1 MRALSA
7 NDGDATWNIR
17 PDHSWLGAYAAW
29 PPATAKGLYKID
41 SSPKVSAWVKNLAKA
56 GNQGP
61 IGQAHFVE
69 TVFPLEDGAAYKCPN
84 DPPYIND
91 WCCIAGG
98 GFTDLV
104 IDTIFG
110 AELTLF
116 NGVKAQ
122 PRLKDFDVN
131 ARLVNLR
138 YQGKKYSISE
148 RGAAATS

>member
-1 MRALSA
+1 
-7 NDGDATWNIR
+7 
-17 PDHSWLGAYAAW
+17 
-29 PPATAKGLYKID
+29 
-41 SSPKVSAWVKNLAKA
+41 VKNLAKA

-84 DPPYIND
+84 DAPYIND

-110 AELTLF
+110 ANLTLF
-116 NGVKAQ
+116 DGVTAD
-122 PRLKDFDVN
+122 PRLEDFDTS

-138 YQGKKYSISE
+138 YQGKKYSISG
-148 RGAAATS
+148 RGATVTS

>member
-1 MRALSA
+1 ERVA
-7 NDGDATWNIR
+7 G
-17 PDHSWLGAYAAW
+17 
-29 PPATAKGLYKID
+29 
-41 SSPKVSAWVKNLAKA
+41 WVKNLAKA

-84 DPPYIND
+84 DAPYLND

-98 GFTDLV
+98 GFADLV

-110 AELTLF
+110 ANPTLF
-116 NGVKAQ
+116 DGISVESRVA
-122 PRLKDFDVN
+122 DFDPK

-138 YQGKKYSISE
+138 HQSKRYVISSN
-148 RGAAATS
+148 RATLSN